1 MSFSSAMRHVL
12 LAIVFVTSLSG
23 CDLIA
28 SLTGQG
34 NAQQDEEKH
43 PTAQLTF
50 AVAPHI
56 AWMPWYLAKEESIFD
71 QYTAMHQIEVQ
82 FIKDN
87 YRDTINKFISKEY
100 HAIAISNID
109 AIAQL
114 VRRKIPA
121 DVILIT
127 NDHNGSEAILVP
139 NTADTTGHNF
149 RGKTF
154 AFLQYSARHYL
165 FDRYLIR
172 NQISFDEINI
182 LNTAEEDIRNVFL
195 DEKVYGVVTHNPNLY
210 ELTQSA
216 AAKRLFDSRQI
227 PKEIFDF
234 IIVQRETLTKYP
246 AFAQVILATWF
257 TVMQKLQGS
266 KKETTLD
273 ALAGLAELTRQ
284 KYDEQL
290 ATTLLND
297 TSTKALAAIRDRRI
311 RKAMRHIRYFIQ
323 RHKLV
328 DDDNT
333 DWVSY
338 PGRVPALLHFNGK
351 PLQKFIEPTVANQT

>member
-1 MSFSSAMRHVL
+1 MFYSTMLHIL
-12 LAIVFVTSLSG
+12 LAIMLFSLSG

-28 SLTGQG
+28 SLTGQN
-34 NAQQDEEKH
+34 NAQQDHQK
-43 PTAQLTF
+43 PATAQFTF

-56 AWMPWYLAKEESIFD
+56 AWMPWYLAQEEGIFH
-71 QYTAMHQIEVQ
+71 QYAAKHQVEVQ
-82 FIKDN
+82 LIKDN
-87 YRDTINKFISKEY
+87 YLDTINKFISKEY
-100 HAIAISNID
+100 DAIAISNID

-114 VRRKIPA
+114 VRRGIKA

-127 NDHNGSEAILVP
+127 NDHNGSEAILVRE
-139 NTADTTGHNF
+139 TADTSGHHF

-172 NQISFDEINI
+172 NQIPFDEINI
-182 LNTAEEDIRNVFL
+182 LNTAEENILDVFSNK
-195 DEKVYGVVTHNPNLY
+195 KVYGVVTHNPNLY
-210 ELTQSA
+210 TLTHSA

-227 PKEIFDF
+227 PKEIFDL
-234 IIVQRETLTKYP
+234 IIIHRETLTKYP

-257 TVMQKLQGS
+257 TVMQRLQGS
-266 KKETTLD
+266 KKDTTLD
-273 ALAGLAELTRQ
+273 ALAGLANITRQ
-284 KYDEQL
+284 EYDEQL

-311 RKAMRHIRYFIQ
+311 IKAMRHIRYFIQ
-323 RHKLV
+323 RHKLI
-328 DDDNT
+328 DDDIYT

-338 PGRVPALLHFNGK
+338 PGRDPALLHFNGK
-351 PLQKFIEPTVANQT
+351 PLQKFVVPTVANQT